1 MSDIMKKIKHAEMSS
16 VADKAPSKE
25 KPQASMMKK
34 YKQGEFSDAGGKSSK
49 AGLDS
54 SIMKKYTHGE
64 FSKA

>member
-1 MSDIMKKIKHAEMSS
+1 MSDIMKKYKHAEMSS

-34 YKQGEFSDAGGKSSK
+34 YKQGGKSSK
-49 AGLDS
+49 GKLDS